1 MKNNCVITGSGVY
14 TPEQTI
20 TNEELVKSFNQYID
34 ENFKEEERKS
44 LYSNVEFIEKASG
57 IKSRHTLDKRGILDT
72 KRMKAILPNRKDDE
86 LCLQAEYSVKAAEV
100 ALKQAN
106 REGKDV
112 DCIILSCSNL
122 QRPYPNLAIEVQKAL
137 GAKGFAYDM
146 SLACSSATFAITN
159 AIGLIETS
167 HAKCALIVS
176 PEIAGSQ
183 IDYTDR
189 DSHFIF
195 GDAATAVLVESK
207 DTAQVKEGFE
217 VIDAHL
223 HTDFS
228 NNIRT
233 NFGFLNRVEE
243 GGRER
248 KDLLFKQN
256 GRKVFKEVCSMVP
269 VHVKAQLKRLDIP
282 PHKLK
287 RLWLHQA
294 NLSMNEFIA
303 RKILGVEEIN
313 RDQVPI
319 ILDTFANTASAGSI
333 IAFNLHQHGVDVGDL
348 AMLCSF
354 GAGYSMGSLVLKKV
368 SIS

>member
-243 GGRER
+243 GGRE
-248 KDLLFKQN
+248 KKIFYLNK
-256 GRKVFKEVCSMVP
+256 MVE
-269 VHVKAQLKRLDIP
+269 K
-282 PHKLK
+282 
-287 RLWLHQA
+287 
-294 NLSMNEFIA
+294 F
-303 RKILGVEEIN
+303 
-313 RDQVPI
+313 
-319 ILDTFANTASAGSI
+319 
-333 IAFNLHQHGVDVGDL
+333 
-348 AMLCSF
+348 
-354 GAGYSMGSLVLKKV
+354 LKK
-368 SIS
+368 SAQWYQYM